1 MKILIYKIHA
11 LSLILSMLITMTHS
25 QNTTSLD
32 AIFGGLLRTFLLK
45 AGHKVRQ
52 QTDSDFNR
60 AILEKQQ
67 RAAKKLKAADPFP
80 CQLEN
85 IKLRS
90 DTVPS
95 SVHKLRPGDIDIIA
109 GMGDS
114 LSAGT
119 GISTISVIEE
129 LIIPQR
135 GRAWSAGG
143 EKTWRSYLTLPN
155 ILKVF
160 NPKLFGFALK
170 ASQSIE
176 WESQFNVAENGA
188 ISNDMPYMVK
198 ELVKRIKQDP
208 RVDLE
213 NHWKMV
219 TIMIGDNDFCSE
231 ICLLRNSYDSLKKHK
246 EDLLIVLRYLRDN
259 LPRTI
264 VNLVPAPR
272 LDVLFEM
279 KNLPLKCYIVQNTVC
294 SCIRGLLYKNMR
306 KIMSD
311 IMKKWQQVDLEVS
324 NLPEFDL
331 EDFTVIGHTYTLN
344 YSFPRTPQGK
354 PDYTFLAPDCF
365 HFSEKSQARFANDLW
380 NSLLEPVGN
389 KSTDGTPTFSKFN
402 CPSEEHP
409 YIYTKHNSQLPH
421 SFQSVEKTFELPN

>member
-1 MKILIYKIHA
+1 
-11 LSLILSMLITMTHS
+11 MLITVSNAQESTG
-25 QNTTSLD
+25 LD
-32 AIFGGLLRTFLLK
+32 NIFGNLLRSFLIK
-45 AGHKVRQ
+45 AGHTVRQ
-52 QTDSDFNR
+52 QVDTEFHK

-67 RAAKKLKAADPFP
+67 KAARQLTTADPFP
-80 CQLEN
+80 CNLEN

-95 SVHKLRPGDIDIIA
+95 SVHKIRPGDIDIIA

-119 GISTISVIEE
+119 GISTISLIEE
-129 LIIPQR
+129 IIIPQR

-143 EKTWRSYLTLPN
+143 EKTWRSYLTFPN

-170 ASQSIE
+170 AAQSVE

-188 ISNDMPYMVK
+188 ISEDIPYMAK
-198 ELVKRIKQDP
+198 ELVKRLKNDP
-208 RVDLE
+208 RVDLN

-219 TIMIGDNDFCSE
+219 TLMIGNNDFCSE
-231 ICLLRNSYDSLKKHK
+231 ICLLRNSYDSLKKHR
-246 EDLLIVLRYLRDN
+246 EDLVTTLRYLRDN

-264 VNLVPAPR
+264 VNIVPPPR
-272 LDVLFEM
+272 LDIFFEITR
-279 KNLPLKCYIVQNTVC
+279 LPLQCYLVHTAVC
-294 SCIRGLLYKNMR
+294 PCISGLFYKNMR
-306 KIMSD
+306 KITSD
-311 IMKKWQQVDLEVS
+311 VMAKWQQVDLEVS

-344 YSFPRTPQGK
+344 YSFPRTRQGK
-354 PDYTFLAPDCF
+354 IDFNFLAPDCF
-365 HFSEKSQARFANDLW
+365 HFSEKAQAMVANDLW

-409 YIYTKHNSQLPH
+409 YIYTKHNSR
-421 SFQSVEKTFELPN
+421 